1 MRIEFGNLKYE
12 VRGLS
17 NWKSLDFKNDKLE
30 NKLLILWLINL
41 FFYKLL
47 VFLKD
52 YIFFIVWLIYIF

>member
-1 MRIEFGNLKYE
+1 MYIEFGNLKYE

-17 NWKSLDFKNDKLE
+17 NWKSLDFKNDKVE

>member
-17 NWKSLDFKNDKLE
+17 NWKSLDFKNDKVE